1 MGKIGQALARRAQGF
16 GMNVVYTSRKPKPV
30 TEEEIG
36 AKEVKLYELL
46 AISDFVILH
55 IPLTDETKGLIET
68 NALKYM
74 KTPHI

>member
-1 MGKIGQALARRAQGF
+1 MGKIGQTLARRAQGF

-36 AKEVKLYELL
+36 TKEVKLFELF
-46 AISDFVILH
+46 AISDLVSLH
-55 IPLTDETKGLIET
+55 IPLTDETRGPIDT